1 VCPVEINSRL
11 AENASRSEGFP
22 LVPYFQMR
30 CFMSNARLTAV
41 LMIAVCALLLVSDNG
56 ARIRADEKPKKANVK
71 VKDITLVVPAA
82 WKQEKPSNRL
92 RLAQFQVPAI
102 KGDKTGAELVISSF
116 GFGGGGAEA
125 NIARWVKQFQPQGRK
140 QKITMGDCQHGK
152 YIVVELS
159 GTYNKP
165 DGPPFLRKTKPVPG
179 SRVVS
184 VMLNVKD
191 KGVYFLKLAGLDK
204 TVAAN
209 TAALRKSFGGDAAKE
224 KPFEL

>member
-1 VCPVEINSRL
+1 
-11 AENASRSEGFP
+11 
-22 LVPYFQMR
+22 
-30 CFMSNARLTAV
+30 MSYARLTALFAIV
-41 LMIAVCALLLVSDNG
+41 ALSPFVVSDNSV
-56 ARIRADEKPKKANVK
+56 AIRADEKNKDAQIK
-71 VKDITLVVPAA
+71 VKDITMVVPAS
-82 WKQEKPSNRL
+82 WKKQKPSNRL
-92 RLAQFQVPAI
+92 RLAQFQIPAV
-102 KGDKTGAELVISSF
+102 KGDKSEAELVVSSF
-116 GFGGGGAEA
+116 GFGGGAEA

-140 QKITMGDCQHGK
+140 QKITTGECKHGK

-159 GTYNKP
+159 GTFNKP

-184 VMLNVKD
+184 VMLNVKG

-209 TAALRKSFGGDAAKE
+209 ATALRKAFGGDSAKE

>member
-1 VCPVEINSRL
+1 MI
-11 AENASRSEGFP
+11 
-22 LVPYFQMR
+22 
-30 CFMSNARLTAV
+30 NARWTGLV
-41 LMIAVCALLLVSDNG
+41 ALLTLAPFGVLDRESV
-56 ARIRADEKPKKANVK
+56 IQADEKTKDAQVK
-71 VKDITLVVPAA
+71 VKDITLTVPAG
-82 WKQEKPSNRL
+82 WKQQKPSNRL
-92 RLAQFQVPAI
+92 RLAQFQIPAA
-102 KGDKTGAELVISSF
+102 KGDKSGAELVISSF

-140 QKITMGDCQHGK
+140 QKITTGDCKLGK

-179 SRVVS
+179 SRVMS
-184 VMLNVKD
+184 VMLNVKG

-209 TAALRKSFGGDAAKE
+209 TAALRKAFGADASKE
-224 KPFEL
+224 KPFAL